1 MSNFN
6 EDDKLSEVG
15 KTLGINLFQLKEKYQ
30 NIIENDNLNP
40 NVQILSS
47 SSSYTQTLSTK
58 DLSQSFSSE
67 FSSKP
72 VLINQDSMNIT
83 TTTTTTTTTE
93 IDDKTKEAINIQKT
107 LDNYKI
113 CKTCIGKGYTSY
125 IYNHR
130 VMEMTCEECDGDSIV
145 ISSSLKDIILERN
158 SSSSI
163 E

>member
-1 MSNFN
+1 M
-6 EDDKLSEVG
+6 EDEKLGEVS

-40 NVQILSS
+40 NVQMLSS

-72 VLINQDSMNIT
+72 A
-83 TTTTTTTTTE
+83 TTTE

-113 CKTCIGKGYTSY
+113 CKTCIGKGYTTY

-145 ISSSLKDIILERN
+145 ISSSLKDIILEGN

>member
-6 EDDKLSEVG
+6 EDEKLSEVG
-15 KTLGINLFQLKEKYQ
+15 KILGINLFQLKEKYQ

-40 NVQILSS
+40 NVQMLSS

-72 VLINQDSMNIT
+72 A
-83 TTTTTTTTTE
+83 TTTE

-113 CKTCIGKGYTSY
+113 CKTCIGKGYTTY

-145 ISSSLKDIILERN
+145 ISSSLKDIILEGN